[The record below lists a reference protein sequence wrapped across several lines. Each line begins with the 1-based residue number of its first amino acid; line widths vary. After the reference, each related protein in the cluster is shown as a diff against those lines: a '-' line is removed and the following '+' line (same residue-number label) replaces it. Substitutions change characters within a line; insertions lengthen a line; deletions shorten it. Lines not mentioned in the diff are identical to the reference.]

1 MVNARPRPDTAG
13 GGEQAGAPPKRLR
26 QITHERLGAH
36 GLSPRKALGQ
46 NFLVSDHVM
55 AQIEELAA
63 VGPGDVVLEVG
74 GGLGVLSERLAERAR
89 HVHIVELD
97 EQLADLLET
106 LLPADKVTVHRGDA
120 VKVDLAALRPEPNAM
135 IANLPYGVAATV
147 VLRAVHELP
156 ALERWLVMV
165 QKEVGVRFAAR
176 PGTKEYGAPSA
187 LAQLSCS
194 VRLRKNVPPS
204 AFLPAP
210 HVDSVLMS
218 LTRIAPPAEPGVRR
232 LIHAA
237 FAHRRKALGKSLSI
251 AIGDPRI
258 REATREA
265 LLELGLRED
274 ARGEQL
280 SADEFR
286 ALHAALVARGIG
298 GLA

>member
-1 MVNARPRPDTAG
+1 MVNARPRTGAAAG
-13 GGEQAGAPPKRLR
+13 GNPSGEVPKRLR

-63 VGPGDVVLEVG
+63 VRPDDVVLEVG
-74 GGLGVLSERLAERAR
+74 GGLGVLSERLAEQAR

-97 EQLADLLET
+97 AQLAGLLEG
-106 LLPADKVTVHRGDA
+106 LLPGDHVTVHRGDA
-120 VKVDLAALRPEPNAM
+120 VKLDFTAFDPAPSAM
-135 IANLPYGVAATV
+135 IANLPYGVAANV

-156 ALERWLVMV
+156 SVERWLVMV

-176 PGTKEYGAPSA
+176 PGSKEYGAPSA

-194 VRLRKNVPPS
+194 VKLRKNVPPS
-204 AFLPAP
+204 AFMPAP

-218 LTRIAPPAEPGVRR
+218 LTRTAPPAEAGVRR

-251 AIGDPRI
+251 SIGDPRI

-265 LLELGLRED
+265 LAELGLRED

-280 SADEFR
+280 SADDFR
-286 ALHAALVARGIG
+286 ALHAALLARGIG
-298 GLA
+298 GLG